1 VSHFVFSEVKAA
13 LFAAVQDEAARGTG
27 LDPRLAKLFEQTDL
41 VSSLDAVLAALYP
54 ASPT

>member
-1 VSHFVFSEVKAA
+1 MSHFVFSEVKAA